1 MAQILRNTRRII
13 SKRRI
18 QRQTLTAGALIT
30 FNYAGPKVTDKNPL
44 IIYLYDDGKLMHG
57 INLNYLYEHDV
68 QKLFKFINSVI
79 PIRMI
84 SSEKKAEIT
93 FTQEIN
99 AKKLYESVIKPKL
112 MSVPRTKSC
121 YRTYKSNKMTNLH
134 LVNYKIDVIEKQV
147 RELTGLGRR
156 RLKKA
161 ELFKNV
167 AEQKID
173 VTKPTDD
180 NK

>member
-1 MAQILRNTRRII
+1 MSRILRNTRRII

-18 QRQTLTAGALIT
+18 QRQTLSAGSLVT
-30 FNYAGPKVTDKNPL
+30 FNYTGPKVTDKNPL
-44 IIYLYDDGKLMHG
+44 IIYLYNDDKLIHG

-68 QKLFKFINSVI
+68 QNLFKFINSVI

-84 SSEKKAEIT
+84 SSEKKSEIE
-93 FTQEIN
+93 FTKEVD

-112 MSVPRTKSC
+112 MNVPRTKGC

-147 RELTGLGRR
+147 REMTGLGRR
-156 RLKKA
+156 KLSKG

-173 VTKPTDD
+173 VTKPADD